1 MKTTVESAP
10 IPIAFCITELDRG
23 GAERALSQLVLGLN
37 RDEWLPRVYCLGPRG
52 HFADVIEAGGVA
64 VECFGGTGVMS
75 LPRVLL
81 QLTMALRRFR
91 PAVLQTFLFH
101 ANIVGRFAGRLA
113 RVPRIVS
120 GIRVADHRSRWYG
133 RIDRWTNGLVDHNV
147 CVSQGVAE
155 FSIKETGLSHSNL
168 SVIPNGVD
176 CELFASATPADLT
189 QFGIPQGSP
198 IVITVGRL
206 EEQKGIDLLLT
217 AASLVLHDHRDCHF
231 LIVGDGCDRAALE
244 SQAKQLGIT
253 NSVHFIGQRA
263 DVPSLIA
270 ASTAFVLPSRWE
282 GMSNALLEAMA
293 AGLPVVATAVEGST
307 ELVRSGETGVLVP
320 VGTSEGLATA
330 IRSILEDSDHAREM
344 AAAAQTLV
352 KQGYTAE
359 STASAHSE
367 LYRQLAR
374 RD

>member
-1 MKTTVESAP
+1 MTVESAP

-23 GAERALSQLVLGLN
+23 GAELALSQLVLGLN

-75 LPRVLL
+75 LPRVLVR
-81 QLTMALRRFR
+81 LTLALRRAR

-101 ANIVGRFAGRLA
+101 ANIVGRIAGRLA

-120 GIRVADHRSRWYG
+120 GIRVADRRSRWYG
-133 RIDRWTNGLVDHNV
+133 RLDRWTNGLVDHNV

-155 FSIKETGLSHSNL
+155 FSITESGLSPRKL

-176 CELFASATPADLT
+176 YERFHSASPADLT
-189 QFGIPQGSP
+189 EFGVPQGSP
-198 IVITVGRL
+198 VIITVGRL
-206 EEQKGIDLLLT
+206 EDQKGIDILLT

-244 SQAKQLGIT
+244 SQATQLGIA
-253 NSVHFIGQRA
+253 NSVHFVGQRA
-263 DVPSLIA
+263 DVPNLLK

-307 ELVRSGETGVLVP
+307 ELIRSGETGLLVSP
-320 VGTSEGLATA
+320 SQSEDLANA
-330 IRSILEDSDHAREM
+330 IRSTLEEPDRAREM
-344 AAAAQTLV
+344 AVSAQVIV
-352 KQGYTAE
+352 KSGYTTE
-359 STASAHSE
+359 SAVSAYAVF
-367 LYRQLAR
+367 YRQLAR

>member
-1 MKTTVESAP
+1 MKTVELAP

-37 RDEWLPRVYCLGPRG
+37 RAEWLPRVYCLGPRG

-81 QLTMALRRFR
+81 RLTLALRRFR
-91 PAVLQTFLFH
+91 PAILQTFLFH

-120 GIRVADHRSRWYG
+120 GIRVADRRSHWYG
-133 RIDRWTNGLVDHNV
+133 RLDRWTNGLVDHNV
-147 CVSQGVAE
+147 CVSQGVAD
-155 FSIKETGLSHSNL
+155 FSNLETGLSPRKL

-176 CELFASATPADLT
+176 YERFASAIPADLMM
-189 QFGIPQGSP
+189 FGIPQGSP
-198 IVITVGRL
+198 VFITVGRL
-206 EEQKGIDLLLT
+206 EQQKGIDVLLT
-217 AASLVLHDHRDCHF
+217 AASLVVRDHRDCHF
-231 LIVGDGCDRAALE
+231 LIVGDGCDRADLE
-244 SQAKQLGIT
+244 GQAAQLGIT
-253 NSVHFIGQRA
+253 ISAHFVGERA
-263 DVPSLIA
+263 DVPNLLA

-293 AGLPVVATAVEGST
+293 TGLPVVATAVEGST
-307 ELVRSGETGVLVP
+307 ELVRSGETGLLVP
-320 VGTSEGLATA
+320 ADRSEELATA
-330 IRSILEDSDHAREM
+330 IRNTLEDAGRARDM
-344 AAAAQTLV
+344 AEAAQTV
-352 KQGYTAE
+352 AREGYTAE
-359 STASAHSE
+359 SVVRMYSE
-367 LYRQLAR
+367 LFRKLAR

>member
-1 MKTTVESAP
+1 MTFESAP

-64 VECFGGTGVMS
+64 VECFGGSGLMS
-75 LPRVLL
+75 LPRVLVR
-81 QLTMALRRFR
+81 LTLALRRAR

-101 ANIVGRFAGRLA
+101 ANIVGRIAGRLA

-120 GIRVADHRSRWYG
+120 GIRVADRRSRWYG
-133 RIDRWTNGLVDHNV
+133 RLDRWTNGLIDHNV
-147 CVSQGVAE
+147 CVSQGVAD
-155 FSIKETGLSHSNL
+155 FSISETGLSSHKL

-176 CELFASATPADLT
+176 YELFHSASPADLT
-189 QFGIPQGSP
+189 VFGIPQGSP
-198 IVITVGRL
+198 VCITVGRL

-217 AASLVLHDHRDCHF
+217 AASLVLRDHRDCHF
-231 LIVGDGCDRAALE
+231 LIVGEGCDRAVLE
-244 SQAKQLGIT
+244 SQATALGIA
-253 NSVHFIGQRA
+253 NSVHFVGPRA
-263 DVPSLIA
+263 DVANLLA

-293 AGLPVVATAVEGST
+293 SGLPVVATAVEGST
-307 ELVRSGETGVLVP
+307 ELVRSGVTGRLVP
-320 VGTSEGLATA
+320 AGRFDELAAA
-330 IRSILEDSDHAREM
+330 IRSTLDDADRSREM
-344 AAAAQTLV
+344 VSAAQVVV
-352 KQGYTAE
+352 KQGYTADIA
-359 STASAHSE
+359 ASAYGD
-367 LYRQLAR
+367 LYRQLVR

>member
-64 VECFGGTGVMS
+64 VECFGGKGAMS
-75 LPRVLL
+75 LPRVLFR
-81 QLTMALRRFR
+81 LTVALRRFR
-91 PAVLQTFLFH
+91 PVLLQTFLFH
-101 ANIVGRFAGRLA
+101 ANIIGRIAGRMA

-120 GIRVADHRSRWYG
+120 GIRVADRRSRWYG

-147 CVSQGVAE
+147 CVSQGVAD
-155 FSIKETGLSHSNL
+155 FSISETGLVPRKL

-176 CELFASATPADLT
+176 YELFANATPADLT
-189 QFGIPQGSP
+189 PFAIPQEAP
-198 IVITVGRL
+198 VFITVGRL

-217 AASLVLHDHRDCHF
+217 AASLVLRDHCNCHF
-231 LIVGDGCDRAALE
+231 LIVGDGCDRTALE
-244 SQAKQLGIT
+244 NQARRLGIA
-253 NSVHFIGQRA
+253 NSVHFIGERA
-263 DVPSLIA
+263 DVPNLLT

-293 AGLPVVATAVEGST
+293 TGLPIVATAVEGSV
-307 ELVRSGETGVLVP
+307 ELIRSGETGLLVP
-320 VGTSEGLATA
+320 AGRPDDLATA
-330 IRSILEDSDHAREM
+330 IRSVLDDVNRAREM
-344 AAAAQTLV
+344 ASTAQAIV
-352 KQGYTAE
+352 DKGYTAD
-359 STASAHSE
+359 STVRSYGE
-367 LYRQLAR
+367 LYRQLVWR
-374 RD
+374 G

>member
-1 MKTTVESAP
+1 MKTTVEPAP

-64 VECFGGTGVMS
+64 VECFGGSGVMS

-81 QLTMALRRFR
+81 RLTLALRRFR

-120 GIRVADHRSRWYG
+120 GIRVADRRSRWYG
-133 RIDRWTNGLVDHNV
+133 RIDWWTNGLVDHNV
-147 CVSQGVAE
+147 CVSQGVAD
-155 FSIKETGLSHSNL
+155 FSISETGLSPRKL

-176 CELFASATPADLT
+176 YELFASATPADLT
-189 QFGIPQGSP
+189 QIGIPPGSP
-198 IVITVGRL
+198 VFITVGRL
-206 EEQKGIDLLLT
+206 EEQKGIDVLLT
-217 AASLVLHDHRDCHF
+217 AAALVLRDHRDCRF
-231 LIVGDGCDRAALE
+231 LIVGDGRDRAALE
-244 SQAKQLGIT
+244 GQARQLGIA
-253 NSVHFIGQRA
+253 NSIHFVGQRA
-263 DVPSLIA
+263 DVPDLLK

-307 ELVRSGETGVLVP
+307 ELIRSGETGVLVP
-320 VGTSEGLATA
+320 ADRFEDLATGL
-330 IRSILEDSDHAREM
+330 RSTLDEVDQAREM
-344 AAAAQTLV
+344 AVAAQDLVRQCYTVCSAAAA
-352 KQGYTAE
+352 YAR
-359 STASAHSE
+359 
-367 LYRQLAR
+367 LYRQVTRL
-374 RD
+374 D

>member
-1 MKTTVESAP
+1 MKTTVDSAP

-37 RDEWLPRVYCLGPRG
+37 RDEWLPRVFCLGPRG

-64 VECFGGTGVMS
+64 VECFGGSGVMS

-81 QLTMALRRFR
+81 RLTLALRRFR

-120 GIRVADHRSRWYG
+120 GIRVADRRSRWYG
-133 RIDRWTNGLVDHNV
+133 RLDHWTNGLVDHNV
-147 CVSQGVAE
+147 CVSQGVAD
-155 FSIKETGLSHSNL
+155 FSISETGLSPRKL

-176 CELFASATPADLT
+176 YELFASATPADLM

-198 IVITVGRL
+198 VVITIGRL

-217 AASLVLHDHRDCHF
+217 AASLVLRDHRDCHF

-244 SQAKQLGIT
+244 SQARQLGLA
-253 NSVHFIGQRA
+253 NSVHFVGQRA
-263 DVPSLIA
+263 DVPNLLA

-293 AGLPVVATAVEGST
+293 TGLPVVATAVEGST
-307 ELVRSGETGVLVP
+307 ELVRSGETGLLVP
-320 VGTSEGLATA
+320 AGRSEALAAA
-330 IRSILEDSDHAREM
+330 IRTTLDDTVRASEM
-344 AAAAQTLV
+344 AITAQTTV
-352 KQGYTAE
+352 KYGYT
-359 STASAHSE
+359 SGSAVAAYGR
-367 LYRQLAR
+367 LYRQLAK

>member
-23 GAERALSQLVLGLN
+23 GAELALSQLVLGLN

-52 HFADVIEAGGVA
+52 HFADVIEAGGVT
-64 VECFGGTGVMS
+64 VECFGGTGLMS

-81 QLTMALRRFR
+81 RLTLALRRFR
-91 PAVLQTFLFH
+91 PAILQTFLFH
-101 ANIVGRFAGRLA
+101 ANIVGRIAGRLA

-120 GIRVADHRSRWYG
+120 GIRVADRRSRWYG
-133 RIDRWTNGLVDHNV
+133 RLDHWTNGLVDHNV
-147 CVSQGVAE
+147 CVSQGVAD
-155 FSIKETGLSHSNL
+155 FSISETGLTLSKL

-176 CELFASATPADLT
+176 YELFASASPADLT
-189 QFGIPQGSP
+189 PLGVPQGAMVCIS
-198 IVITVGRL
+198 VGRL

-217 AASLVLHDHRDCHF
+217 AASLVLRDHRDCHF
-231 LIVGDGCDRAALE
+231 VIVGDGCDRAALE
-244 SQAKQLGIT
+244 SQARQLGIA
-253 NSVHFIGQRA
+253 NSVHFVGQRA
-263 DVPSLIA
+263 DVPNLLK
-270 ASTAFVLPSRWE
+270 ASTAFMLPSRWE

-307 ELVRSGETGVLVP
+307 ELVRSGETGLLVTA
-320 VGTSEGLATA
+320 GQSDELAKA
-330 IRSILEDSDHAREM
+330 IRSTLEDAGLTREM

-359 STASAHSE
+359 SAAEAYSD
-367 LYRQLAR
+367 LYRQLTR